1 MNNSNEVHFSEH
13 DILLST
19 TSTDSR
25 ITYSNENFCKIAG
38 FSLDEML
45 GKPHNIVRH
54 KDMPKLAFADLWK
67 TLKSG
72 ESWMGPV
79 KNRCKDGK
87 YYWVNAFVTPIRNK
101 NGEIYEYQ
109 SVRTKPDRTVVERAE
124 HEYAKIK
131 NDKSCK
137 SLQRPYDITNYVLA
151 GLGALTLTEL
161 IRVFI
166 SDLFFLN
173 VFIPFF
179 VTTIFLV
186 FYGWKRKYNAVL
198 QKSKAVYNNA
208 MMAYIYSGQRDNL
221 GFIELALAMQ
231 QAKLKAVV
239 GRVTDVTRNVNK
251 QSAATVKSNK
261 KINTLIEKQSAEIE
275 HIATA
280 MQQFSSTIQE
290 LANTIHSAVGA
301 SDTLETNTIE
311 GKSSVGSTISEI
323 EDLDKQLHNA
333 SRELETLVAGNTFIQ
348 SILNEIN
355 SIADQTNLLALN
367 AAIEAAR
374 AGEYGRG
381 FAVVADEVRTLAAR
395 TQRSTEEITNRLNEL
410 NGTSERAQ
418 HAMGEGINLSK
429 QSVAIAQQSGESLN
443 NIQNKVTELAD
454 LNRSIAAAIEQ
465 QSVVID
471 QVTQNTTA
479 VKTLSEET
487 DMHSKESQEL
497 NSNLQRQI
505 EQQSSLVSQFS

>member
-1 MNNSNEVHFSEH
+1 MEANNEVHFSEQ

-79 KNRCKDGK
+79 KNRCKDGN

-101 NGEIYEYQ
+101 KGEIYEYQ
-109 SVRTKPDRTVVERAE
+109 SIRTKPDRAVVERAQ
-124 HEYAKIK
+124 HEYNQI
-131 NDKSCK
+131 NSNKSCK
-137 SLQRPYDITNYVLA
+137 SLQRPYDLTNYVLA
-151 GLGALTLTEL
+151 GLGLL
-161 IRVFI
+161 
-166 SDLFFLN
+166 LFSEFVRTVIPQFLLLN
-173 VFIPFF
+173 IFIPF
-179 VTTIFLV
+179 LV
-186 FYGWKRKYNAVL
+186 IAISTLFIVWKRKYDAVVK
-198 QKSKAVYNNA
+198 KSKAVYDNP

-231 QAKLKAVV
+231 KAKLKAVV
-239 GRVTDVTRNVNK
+239 GRVTDSSHNVNIET
-251 QSAATVKSNK
+251 AATVKSNH
-261 KINTLIEKQSAEIE
+261 KINTLIEQQTAEIE

-280 MQQFSSTIQE
+280 MNQLSSTVQE
-290 LANTIHSAVGA
+290 LASTIHLAVGA
-301 SDTLETNTIE
+301 SDELETNTIE
-311 GKSSVGSTISEI
+311 GKSSVGSTITEI
-323 EDLDKQLHNA
+323 ENLDKQLHNA
-333 SRELETLVAGNTFIQ
+333 FKELETLVAGNAFIQ
-348 SILNEIN
+348 NILNEIN

-374 AGEYGRG
+374 AGEFGRG

-418 HAMGEGINLSK
+418 HAMEEGINLSK
-429 QSVAIAQQSGESLN
+429 QSVSIAQQSGESLN
-443 NIQNKVTELAD
+443 NIQAKVTELAD

-465 QSVVID
+465 QSVVTG
-471 QVTQNTTA
+471 QVTNNTKA
-479 VKTLSEET
+479 VKALSEET
-487 DMHSKESQEL
+487 HRYSKESQTL
-497 NSNLQRQI
+497 NANLQRQI